1 MKTALLTTALAILA
15 LSTGLAEEKKTTTK
29 TTTENADG
37 STTTETKT
45 TTSTGTV
52 TEYTPGSTFVVKEE
66 TGPVSY
72 VYGKTVTY
80 VTKTGKVLTDNA
92 IARHIKAGARVT
104 VHYVADGT
112 RRVINRIIVDDD

>member
-29 TTTENADG
+29 
-37 STTTETKT
+37 TTTETKT